1 MDVASKA
8 PTRRKLYDLLQKV
21 YDLPNYGTAV
31 TTEYLR
37 EVMKEDSIFLK
48 VKREDTHTIPKGTRR
63 NFNSIETLHLLIKTL
78 RDKGMPECGF
88 TSYQIPNIQWMLR
101 MIIWAD
107 PEQKASICKKLVQT
121 GKQV

>member
-37 EVMKEDSIFLK
+37 EVMKQDS
-48 VKREDTHTIPKGTRR
+48 
-63 NFNSIETLHLLIKTL
+63 
-78 RDKGMPECGF
+78 
-88 TSYQIPNIQWMLR
+88 
-101 MIIWAD
+101 
-107 PEQKASICKKLVQT
+107 
-121 GKQV
+121 